1 MRSRDSLYL
10 IWDTREGAKER
21 KDHRVTVNL
30 SRKGRA
36 AEGSGGEGAV
46 NAVVVQDL
54 ARGKVVGAGRRG
66 GEKKVPLPVYSGFR
80 ATRKRHMVVGSDP
93 REGRRKGRIGL
104 EKSSRLSRSYPS

>member
-36 AEGSGGEGAV
+36 AEGSEGAV

-66 GEKKVPLPVYSGFR
+66 GEKKVPLPVCSGFR
-80 ATRKRHMVVGSDP
+80 ATRKRHVVVGSDP

>member
-36 AEGSGGEGAV
+36 AEGSGGAV

-66 GEKKVPLPVYSGFR
+66 GEKKVPLPVCSGFR
-80 ATRKRHMVVGSDP
+80 ATRKRHVVVGSDP